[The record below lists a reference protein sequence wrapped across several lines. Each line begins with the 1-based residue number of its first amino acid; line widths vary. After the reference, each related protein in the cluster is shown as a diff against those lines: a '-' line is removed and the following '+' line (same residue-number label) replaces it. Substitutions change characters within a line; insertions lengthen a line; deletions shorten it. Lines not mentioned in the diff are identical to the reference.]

1 MSHGYHTLIFPIFP
15 TPPYH
20 HTNLLLE
27 EVRFGAKS
35 KLQRKGVY
43 LMYIPFRGN
52 ELGAE
57 EIPYHHTNFLLEV
70 VRFGAKSKLTRK
82 GVYYVY
88 IPFRGSELGAEDSRL
103 SQEI

>member
-1 MSHGYHTLIFPIFP
+1 
-15 TPPYH
+15 
-20 HTNLLLE
+20 
-27 EVRFGAKS
+27 
-35 KLQRKGVY
+35 
-43 LMYIPFRGN
+43 MYIPFRGS